1 MKVFVL
7 ILQKPLRV
15 KTYTSLTAL
24 IDNNNISDLGASKSK
39 LEKWN
44 WSFDYITHNVVISKT
59 EALTAGDVRRL
70 NEALLKEYLGAFEH
84 IRHQHNYVSQIVQYL
99 NREIQIHEIG
109 VVSEEVRNRTDAISY
124 IKSWN
129 AQIDDLIIM
138 HKSLVSVYPNIPTID
153 FFKVFFQ
160 DKE

>member
-1 MKVFVL
+1 MKVYVL

-15 KTYTSLTAL
+15 KSYTSLTAL
-24 IDNNNISDLGASKSK
+24 IEDNNISDLGASKSK

-44 WSFDYITHNVVISKT
+44 WSFDYIAHNVVISQT
-59 EALTAGDVRRL
+59 EALTAGDVRRIK
-70 NEALLKEYLGAFEH
+70 EVLLKEYLGAFEH
-84 IRHQHNYVSQIVQYL
+84 IKHQHYYVSKIVQYL

-109 VVSEEVRNRTDAISY
+109 VVSEEVRNRTDAISH

-129 AQIDDLIIM
+129 TQIDDLIIM
-138 HKSLVSVYPNIPTID
+138 HKSLVSIYPNIPSVD
-153 FFKVFFQ
+153 FFKVSFQ